1 MLNSLMVKNFAII
14 DNINIEFNDGFTAI
28 TGETGAGKSLLID
41 AIGLLLGDRSSS
53 SMVRNGESKAIIEGV
68 FSNLS
73 NKTKEILE
81 EFELLEDDE
90 LIIKKEININGK
102 STTRV
107 NGYAVSINQLDEIAK
122 TLADIHTQNDTKK
135 LFEPKNYL
143 SFIDNNESTLLL
155 KKYQSS
161 RIEYLNAY
169 NEYAKILN
177 DIESYQKEKD
187 YLDYQYQILESANL
201 KENELETL
209 EEEYNVL
216 NNYEMIF
223 KNLQNIKNVFED
235 NNISTSL
242 YSISNMIEK
251 ISDVDSKFN
260 IINEIVKN
268 SYYELNDV
276 ESQITQKLNNLEF
289 DSNYYNEITERINF
303 LKNLQYKYKK
313 NIKELICY
321 KNELKEKSEK
331 LLDSDVVIEDSLK
344 KIKKLYNDTK
354 IYALELSE
362 ARKSNAKKLVED
374 IKESLSDL
382 MLDKVKLEIIFKNIL
397 IDDMNLNSFSKN
409 GIDEVEILIS
419 FNVGEPLKDL
429 SKVASG
435 GEMSR
440 VMLAIKT
447 HLMKNM
453 GLSTMIFDEIDS
465 GVSGSVA
472 YQVAK
477 KLKNIS
483 NHTQVFSITHLPVVA
498 AMADSHLYIKKIVE
512 NDSTKTLIE
521 ELDYEGRIN
530 VLSKLISPN
539 DETGKSK
546 DLAIEMLKNK

>member
-14 DNINIEFNDGFTAI
+14 DNVNIEFNDGFTAI

-53 SMVRNGESKAIIEGV
+53 SMVRNGETKAIIEGV

-81 EFELLEDDE
+81 EYELLEDDE

-143 SFIDNNESTLLL
+143 NFIDNIESTLLL

-169 NEYAKILN
+169 KEYSKILN

-242 YSISNMIEK
+242 YSINNMIEK

-260 IINEIVKN
+260 TINEIVKN

-313 NIKELICY
+313 SIKELICY
-321 KNELKEKSEK
+321 KNELKEKNEK
-331 LLDSDVVIEDSLK
+331 LLDSDVVIDDSLK
-344 KIKKLYNDTK
+344 KIKKLYNETK
-354 IYALELSE
+354 AYAIELSD
-362 ARKSNAKKLVED
+362 ARKSNAKKLVDD

-382 MLDKVKLEIIFKNIL
+382 MLDKVTLEIIFNNIL
-397 IDDMNLNSFSKN
+397 IEDMNLNSFPKN

-521 ELDYEGRIN
+521 ELDYEDRIN

>member
-81 EFELLEDDE
+81 DFELLEDDE

-187 YLDYQYQILESANL
+187 YLDYKYQILESANL

-209 EEEYNVL
+209 EEEYNLL

-313 NIKELICY
+313 SIKELICY
-321 KNELKEKSEK
+321 KNELKEMSEK

-344 KIKKLYNDTK
+344 NIKKLYNDTK
-354 IYALELSE
+354 IYALELSD
-362 ARKSNAKKLVED
+362 ARKRNAKKLVED

-397 IDDMNLNSFSKN
+397 IDDMNLNSFPKN

-521 ELDYEGRIN
+521 ELDYEDRIN